1 VPSNPVLSSTLTTP
15 PPNWTPYR
23 LAACSH
29 QLRNTYVPGNLKA
42 NTAAFLAAIK
52 AEIATNG
59 LASTWA
65 RACTL
70 NSGARFKVII
80 KKVPGAKAP

>member
-1 VPSNPVLSSTLTTP
+1 MPNPTLSSTASTP
-15 PPNWTPYR
+15 PPAWTPYR
-23 LAACSH
+23 LAACRH
-29 QLRNTYVPGNLKA
+29 EIRNTYVPGNLKA

-52 AEIATNG
+52 TEVATNG

-65 RACTL
+65 RASTL
-70 NSGARFKVII
+70 NGNVRYRVIV